1 MQQLWDTQVRQMRR
15 KKASIEVWDLD
26 GNGLRCAVAVD
37 GVVRYVGEREQCIR
51 RAELLVT
58 REDREY
64 QDQMLVRAV
73 S

>member
-1 MQQLWDTQVRQMRR
+1 MKR
-15 KKASIEVWDLD
+15 KKAGIEVWDLD
-26 GNGLRCAVAVD
+26 GSGLRCAVAVD
-37 GVVRYVGEREQCIR
+37 GVVRYVGERGQCIR

-64 QDQMLVRAV
+64 QDRMLLRAV

>member
-1 MQQLWDTQVRQMRR
+1 
-15 KKASIEVWDLD
+15 
-26 GNGLRCAVAVD
+26 VAVD

-73 S
+73 G